1 MERLT
6 KIIDLHNALPLSMVE
21 IETKTNEPCVYGHA
35 VDVLAAYED
44 TGLTS
49 GQVQRIGNILQNV
62 GEEYNCR
69 FEFVVKCL
77 KENSDLIQQLEAEK
91 NKHIKIQYKYHE
103 YTISQLCR
111 RMDKLEHLLKLA
123 VDDIEGLFVACDSE
137 YNMHNKLT
145 VPGNCKYCKNY
156 SENGCVNDAI
166 CKWRY
171 ADEAKELIDIV

>member
-49 GQVQRIGNILQNV
+49 GQVQRLQQ
-62 GEEYNCR
+62 
-69 FEFVVKCL
+69 
-77 KENSDLIQQLEAEK
+77 ENSDLKRL
-91 NKHIKIQYKYHE
+91 
-103 YTISQLCR
+103 
-111 RMDKLEHLLKLA
+111 MKLA

-171 ADEAKELIDIV
+171 ADEAKELINEL